1 MLGGAAAVF
10 VTGAAVMVAELIAAR
25 LTAPFYGQ
33 STATWAALAG
43 VTLLGVTLGNYVG
56 GVLSSGCAVA
66 RVARPYRCTDPLKLY
81 NSTRPKNARPF
92 LVALLGAVGGA
103 VALAALPSLLAPL
116 AAMCGSGNAGLFLF
130 ALAAFLPPT
139 ALLGLVSPAVAAGIV
154 RADRN
159 GSDLGTLYFASML
172 GYTLGSAAAG
182 LYLPFV
188 LPAPAVCRCAAA
200 ALVIAAVVLVAAAW
214 RWGGRSGFV
223 SRVEVENC
231 RGTVARPNQTQSSLQ
246 LYNSTRPKNISAL
259 APLAHVF
266 LVGFI
271 GMASELAL
279 ARLVTPVL
287 GGSHVVWSAVFVT
300 FIGFM
305 GVGGIVGG
313 RAADRFA
320 SRVPAKALY
329 AALFAALYATVLFQT
344 RVLGLWTMGCDA
356 AVRIALHV
364 LVGFAPYAFVLGF
377 LSAFLLQ
384 KATAPALKAGD
395 RASIG
400 LAYAA
405 NGVGS
410 ACGSFFAGM
419 LCVGSAS
426 LLASLPGAERPLP
439 AEIVVGGRQAVLF
452 RGESSYN
459 SVTVTAR
466 RDNPHSVTLW
476 LDRIP
481 HTTVDTASPSFLQ
494 ATYTRLLDVAVDVLS
509 PTGGRRVF
517 VIGGGGYALP
527 RKWAAENA
535 RTGLFRRDETNGCP
549 YAELTVAEI
558 DPLVY
563 GCARRFM
570 DAPADDGV
578 VRNHV
583 ADGRRLA
590 DQLVREGATNRYD
603 VVIGDT
609 IGDAA
614 IPYHL
619 TTREFFAKI
628 ADSLLKPDGVYM
640 MHVLDALDDPGLLS
654 SIVKTLK
661 AAFPHV
667 VAYSYSG
674 VGDVRQSFVVA
685 ASRRPLD
692 VAPMADELVRR
703 YPEALP
709 IQLDEAVCEGLARRE
724 GAIELTDAFA
734 PVERFVWRVLSRDV
748 QYRAYALAEKMKELR
763 RDGDGEGAF
772 ALARRVLEMQPEQ
785 TDALD
790 VVDEA
795 AQDGVDGAEALL
807 KAQAARPSVCE
818 EAKVRYAV
826 YLRNK
831 GRAAET
837 LALWREIARRWPDN
851 PHYAAT
857 LKDLEK

>member
-43 VTLLGVTLGNYVG
+43 VTLLGVTLGNYAG
-56 GVLSSGCAVA
+56 GRLAAKSS
-66 RVARPYRCTDPLKLY
+66 
-81 NSTRPKNARPF
+81 RPF

-200 ALVIAAVVLVAAAW
+200 ALVIAAVVLAAAL
-214 RWGGRSGFV
+214 RRGGAPLPY
-223 SRVEVENC
+223 
-231 RGTVARPNQTQSSLQ
+231 VAQVPHA
-246 LYNSTRPKNISAL
+246 PCVPISL

-384 KATAPALKAGD
+384 KATATALRAGD

-439 AEIVVGGRQAVLF
+439 AEIAVGGRQAVLF

-509 PTGGRRVF
+509 PAGGRRVF

-535 RTGLFRRDETNGCP
+535 RTRLFRRDETNGCP

-563 GCARRFM
+563 ECARRFM
-570 DAPADDGV
+570 DAPADNGA

-628 ADSLLKPDGVYM
+628 ADSLLKPDGVYL